1 MGQVSG
7 EYWSQGAKV
16 MGKAQDKPIITMMG
30 LGGSVFLFRLLSL
43 SFCLFILS
51 QHFILGQFRDS
62 VIFVSMGGDS
72 CIPMS
77 FFLLLFLCHFLS
89 FCLHLCSLP
98 FMSSP
103 YISFFRG
110 AHNRVA
116 WVSGWRCR
124 LCALLPSIPLH
135 FCYEIDPFEPE
146 IPRSSR

>member
-77 FFLLLFLCHFLS
+77 CFLLLFLCHFLS

-98 FMSSP
+98 FLSSP
-103 YISFFRG
+103 YISFSWRSQ
-110 AHNRVA
+110 
-116 WVSGWRCR
+116 SGGVGFW
-124 LCALLPSIPLH
+124 LALSFMCIITLNPS
-135 FCYEIDPFEPE
+135 PFLL
-146 IPRSSR
+146 

>member
-1 MGQVSG
+1 MGQDSG

-98 FMSSP
+98 FLSSP
-103 YISFFRG
+103 YISLSWRSQ
-110 AHNRVA
+110 
-116 WVSGWRCR
+116 SGGVGFW
-124 LCALLPSIPLH
+124 LALSFMCIITFNPS
-135 FCYEIDPFEPE
+135 PFLL
-146 IPRSSR
+146 